1 MTNPNISRLRSS
13 FVLASLITRIALAEP
28 TAADAQLESEMH
40 EWEAGLHRAVKWEPL
55 KITEAVSRKGTLE
68 ALPDGSLRAPA
79 ARAEKERYTI
89 KASTGLRGVTA
100 FRLEVLPEGG
110 SVGHR
115 GNAVLS
121 EFQVRDALVLLKV
134 AVASADFSAKGFGPM
149 AALDGD
155 GATGWAFAG
164 STDQAHSAVF
174 ELAKPLDLG
183 TEPGLT
189 FVLRQDRGASSL
201 NRVRISATTA
211 EAPVRELPESIR
223 RTIALEPS
231 ERSAEQR
238 AELVRFFRTTRKAAV
253 RR

>member
-28 TAADAQLESEMH
+28 TAADAQFESEMH
-40 EWEAGLHRAVKWEPL
+40 EWESGLHQSVKWEPVQ
-55 KITEAVSRKGTLE
+55 ITEAVSRKGTLE
-68 ALPDGSLRAPA
+68 SLPDGSLRAPV

-89 KASTGLRGVTA
+89 KATTGLRGVTA

-110 SVGHR
+110 SVGR
-115 GNAVLS
+115 TGNAVLS
-121 EFQVRDALVLLKV
+121 EFEVRVAGMRLVI
-134 AVASADFSAKGFGPM
+134 AGASADFSAKGFGPM

-164 STDQAHSAVF
+164 STDQAHAAVF
-174 ELAKPLDLG
+174 ELAKPLGLG
-183 TEPGLT
+183 AEPGLT

-211 EAPVRELPESIR
+211 AAPVRELPESIR

-238 AELVRFFRTTRKAAV
+238 AELVRFFRTTRPAAV